1 MTIIIA
7 NVIAVIAIKM
17 EFLIIIILLCN
28 YKYQTFLSV
37 LQVIQSFVTLMNEER
52 RFLEFVKKVIRLV
65 LETSTYAIK
74 IVI

>member
-1 MTIIIA
+1 MQLQIPNIS
-7 NVIAVIAIKM
+7 
-17 EFLIIIILLCN
+17 F
-28 YKYQTFLSV
+28 SV
-37 LQVIQSFVTLMNEER
+37 TSHTVSFVTLMNEER